1 MIHVRQTRSLALV
14 ASFGVLL
21 ACRPAS
27 ESRREAQERRA
38 ATRADEFLQRVSS
51 GTPYQRVCTTRLRDG
66 YVFTF
71 RLRPN
76 PNVGYNDIDPWPI
89 IALHDSGSPRVLP
102 RVNLRVRELKT
113 DPGAPSPP
121 VPDSARLAAIVRE
134 VVPTTAQNHCVLP
147 MADGALVQFIPRD

>member
-38 ATRADEFLQRVSS
+38 ATRADEFLQRVASR
-51 GTPYQRVCTTRLRDG
+51 TPYQRICTTRLRDG

-76 PNVGYNDIDPWPI
+76 PHVGYNDIDPWPI
-89 IALHDSGSPRVLP
+89 IALPDSGTPRVLP
-102 RVNLRVRELKT
+102 EMNSR
-113 DPGAPSPP
+113 
-121 VPDSARLAAIVRE
+121 
-134 VVPTTAQNHCVLP
+134 
-147 MADGALVQFIPRD
+147 IPERK